1 MKKTVILAATLIVA
15 ALLAV
20 VLWPKNQP
28 APAFTLPD
36 LNGRTVSIVDL

>member
-20 VLWPKNQP
+20 ALWPKNQP
-28 APAFTLPD
+28 APAFALS
-36 LNGRTVSIVDL
+36 LVFYWFYL